1 MKPILMTSIF
11 CLATF
16 FVLGQTIEQKAFAQ
30 SYIYEKEEQYVKAI
44 QAIEAVLDD
53 KSYAHNLRL
62 AWLHYLQSN
71 FQKSKTYYQ
80 TATRIMPLSIEARL
94 GIVYPLSAMDTWG
107 EVVEIYKEILKIDP
121 QNTVVN
127 YRLGSIF
134 YAQEQYDKAF
144 DYLEKV
150 VNLYPFDYDGLI
162 LFAWCNLKLSKLKE
176 AKSLFQTVLLLSPED
191 ISAREGLTL
200 IK

>member
-44 QAIEAVLDD
+44 QAIESVLYD

-80 TATRIMPLSIEARL
+80 TAARIMPLSIEARL
-94 GIVYPLSAMDTWG
+94 GIVYPLSAMDNWG

-121 QNTVVN
+121 QNTMVN

-144 DYLEKV
+144 GYLEKV

-162 LFAWCNLKLSKLKE
+162 LFSWCSLKLSKLKE

>member
-71 FQKSKTYYQ
+71 FQKSKTLALQ
-80 TATRIMPLSIEARL
+80 NHFAFRISF
-94 GIVYPLSAMDTWG
+94 T
-107 EVVEIYKEILKIDP
+107 
-121 QNTVVN
+121 T
-127 YRLGSIF
+127 
-134 YAQEQYDKAF
+134 
-144 DYLEKV
+144 
-150 VNLYPFDYDGLI
+150 
-162 LFAWCNLKLSKLKE
+162 LKLQNL
-176 AKSLFQTVLLLSPED
+176 
-191 ISAREGLTL
+191 
-200 IK
+200 